1 MLIIYTNT
9 GGNLV
14 RKHKTILVIVDTTAA
29 PTLACEQALWG
40 ALAAGRE
47 KEGELATTSLKFEYL
62 HRKSRCEM
70 LIGGDGISN
79 DVITLGTCF

>member
-1 MLIIYTNT
+1 MGIVEIATKREGEKLKERVDGVVEGKGAYHLHNHRW
-9 GGNLV
+9 NLV

-47 KEGELATTSLKFEYL
+47 KEGGLAAT
-62 HRKSRCEM
+62 
-70 LIGGDGISN
+70 
-79 DVITLGTCF
+79 